1 MKRLVSTSR
10 VSGLTGNLV
19 PYHHARWQAFAQIS
33 GAPCRVVELT
43 NKDEFSVLE
52 FSQTEKLDYERVT
65 LFPRHFAAKLTAS
78 KISQS
83 IARELDR
90 QRPTC
95 VCLNGYASPLA
106 LAALDWCLC
115 NQVPAIIMS
124 ESTVWDEPRKDWK
137 EWLKSGLIRLCS
149 SALVGGSPHADYMAQ
164 LGMPRERIFLGYDVV
179 DNNYFE
185 LGARKTRS
193 HALDI
198 RKKHGLPEK
207 YFMACARFTPKKNLP
222 RLIEAYAR
230 YRKLCSS
237 DETPWDL
244 VILGDGGGRDALLAL
259 CSKLGLEKNTHLVG
273 AKPYQDLPTYY
284 GLASAFIHASTT
296 EQWGLV
302 VNEAMASG
310 LPVLVSNRCG
320 CAQDLA
326 HESVNGFTFDPY
338 SLDDIA
344 QKMLHLSTLDSQLPT
359 LGRASEKIIAKW
371 SPRKFAEG
379 LSQAIEIA
387 LSSPLPRSTWFN
399 RALIRILIHR

>member
-1 MKRLVSTSR
+1 MKRLVATSR
-10 VSGLTGNLV
+10 IASLTGNLV

-33 GAPCRVVELT
+33 GASCRVVELT

-52 FSQTEKLDYERVT
+52 FSQTEKLDYARVT
-65 LFPRHFAAKLTAS
+65 LFPRHSASKLTAIQ
-78 KISQS
+78 ISQH
-83 IARELDR
+83 ITRELDL

-106 LAALDWCLC
+106 LAALDWCLRH
-115 NQVPAIIMS
+115 QVPALMMS
-124 ESTVWDEPRKDWK
+124 ESTVWDEPRKGWK
-137 EWLKSGLIRLCS
+137 EWFKSELIRLCP
-149 SALVGGSPHADYMAQ
+149 SALVGGSPHADYMVK
-164 LGMPRERIFLGYDVV
+164 LGMPRERTFLGYDVV
-179 DNNYFE
+179 DNKYFE

-193 HALDI
+193 QDSEL

-222 RLIEAYAR
+222 RLVEAYAQ
-230 YRKLCSS
+230 YRQLCPS
-237 DETPWDL
+237 DVAPWDL
-244 VILGDGGGRDALLAL
+244 VILGDGGGREPLLAL
-259 CSKLGLEKNTHLVG
+259 CSKLGLEKNIHLVG

-320 CAQDLA
+320 CAQDLVQ
-326 HESVNGFTFDPY
+326 ESVNGFTFDPY
-338 SLDDIA
+338 QLDDIA
-344 QKMLHLSTLDSQLPT
+344 QKMFHLSTLDSQLST
-359 LGRASEKIIAKW
+359 LGHASEKIIARW
-371 SPRKFAEG
+371 SPRRFAEG
-379 LSQAIEIA
+379 LSQAIEVA

-399 RALIRILIHR
+399 RALIWTLIRR